1 MKFLVF
7 LIFCVNICFA
17 QNITGTAYYKKELKS
32 QKFDVNSNKD
42 IHNMISKASESLIF
56 ELFFDKS
63 VAIFLQQKKIY
74 HDKKSKLI
82 SKLGAFGASGIVYTD
97 IDNSSLIYQKNLGG
111 ETFLINYPFPYFKW
125 ELINETNKIGKF
137 LCYKALHTED
147 YIDKNG
153 REGKKIV
160 TAWYTPEIPTSFGP
174 HIYGGLPGLIVELD
188 NGMQVFRLT
197 KIKFTNEKNGKLK
210 KPIKGLKVNKNE
222 YDKIVKEMLNER
234 LGRN

>member
-1 MKFLVF
+1 M
-7 LIFCVNICFA
+7 
-17 QNITGTAYYKKELKS
+17 
-32 QKFDVNSNKD
+32 
-42 IHNMISKASESLIF
+42 
-56 ELFFDKS
+56 
-63 VAIFLQQKKIY
+63 
-74 HDKKSKLI
+74 
-82 SKLGAFGASGIVYTD
+82 
-97 IDNSSLIYQKNLGG
+97 GG
-111 ETFLINYPFPYFKW
+111 ETFLINYSFPYFKW